1 MLDDLVQTIET
12 LQRRIREHREYL
24 GNYES
29 RTRVALID
37 PMLCALGW
45 DVSDPDAVQT
55 EPRTVNGWADYAL
68 LGSNRRPVIFV
79 EAKKLADQDSPIRQT
94 VGYAVSEN
102 IENRTNVRY
111 CASTNG
117 DVWEVY
123 DITAQESVMRV
134 SLTGEDAAKCALK
147 LVGLWRR
154 SLEDGRFD
162 DAVEPLIEP
171 ADVAAPTPAP
181 PAPTPAPPAP
191 TPVWQESTPTVAPLS
206 FPVETGWMPLNGDF
220 TPAELHAPSA
230 TRFPDG
236 ERKIRESWPDVLEE
250 TAKWLIRSGILT
262 RENCQFSMG
271 PKRYLVNLDGMHKGG
286 KPFVVPRQVGAGIVL
301 EAHLDRKQAIRQA
314 LRLLNHFNQ
323 DPSQIYLK
331 LP

>member
-45 DVSDPDAVQT
+45 DVSDPDAVQI

-123 DITAQESVMRV
+123 DIIAQESVMRLA
-134 SLTGEDAAKCALK
+134 LTRDDAAKCALQ
-147 LVGLWRR
+147 LLGLWRR
-154 SLEDGRFD
+154 SLQDGSFD
-162 DAVEPLIEP
+162 SAVEPLVESDMDVGSVRIARLEEP
-171 ADVAAPTPAP
+171 SPLQREPTPAATQP
-181 PAPTPAPPAP
+181 SASVEIGWTPLTGDFETTGRPAPTAI
-191 TPVWQESTPTVAPLS
+191 
-206 FPVETGWMPLNGDF
+206 
-220 TPAELHAPSA
+220 
-230 TRFPDG
+230 RFPSG
-236 ERKIRESWPDVLEE
+236 EEREIRNWRGIVSETVTWLHQRGVLTHEE
-250 TAKWLIRSGILT
+250 RQFRS
-262 RENCQFSMG
+262 G
-271 PKRYLVNLDGMHKGG
+271 PKRYLFNSDGRHPNGG
-286 KPFVVPRQVGAGIVL
+286 RFKQPIALGDTGIIVEGNISSYL
-301 EAHLDRKQAIRQA
+301 SVRSTRRLLAHLG
-314 LRLLNHFNQ
+314 Q
-323 DPSQIYLK
+323 DPSQVYLK
-331 LP
+331 LS